1 MRNASLFVGLIFM
14 RNFITAIILCSSFML
29 LDCSSSPVKQVI
41 TIETKKG
48 NSGNTYTFIHKNKCR
63 IAFRITRP
71 DKKDTSLFLCIPG
84 AFTQL
89 SDYSID
95 GLYICN
101 GKTGNRDRVNHSIG
115 GAVSIMDGEAMIF
128 PTSKGTLLTDSLI
141 HFIEEKN
148 GSLFQQIQMIVNG
161 EPAKF
166 VDKKLF
172 QRRGIGTLNNGET
185 VIAESVGAITL
196 KTFADDLAGMGVKE
210 LLYTDMGAWDE
221 GWYRDAN
228 GRIVTMGYDRS
239 QTDKQSNW
247 VILYR

>member
-1 MRNASLFVGLIFM
+1 M
-14 RNFITAIILCSSFML
+14 RNFLVAFVLCSSFML
-29 LDCSSSPVKQVI
+29 LDCSTPPVRPIISV
-41 TIETKKG
+41 ETKKG

-63 IAFRITRP
+63 IGFCITRP
-71 DKKDTSLFLCIPG
+71 DKKDTSVFLCIPG

-89 SDYSID
+89 SDYTID
-95 GLYICN
+95 GLYICE
-101 GKTGNRDRVNHSIG
+101 GKTGNRDRINHSIG
-115 GAVSIMDGEAMIF
+115 GAIRIINGEAMIF
-128 PTSKGTLLTDSLI
+128 PTSKGSLLSDSLI
-141 HFIEEKN
+141 HSIEKQK

-172 QRRGIGTLNNGET
+172 QRRGICILTNGET
-185 VIAESVGAITL
+185 VIAESVNAITL
-196 KTFADDLAGMGVKE
+196 KTFADDLAVLGVKE

-228 GRIVTMGYDRS
+228 GKIVTMGYDRS

-247 VILYR
+247 VIFAR